1 MIRMDD
7 LKIATICDVENFKT
21 LRSEW
26 DALLQKSF
34 SNGLFL
40 TWEWVYSWWK
50 AYHTKKELNIIC
62 VRNNHNYL
70 IGIAPLFIHKTKYYK
85 ANVSELTFIGDL
97 SSDRQ
102 DFIVDKKYPEVYKL
116 IVSSILA
123 KTNWTIVRL
132 EQIPEWSC
140 LVTDAKKD
148 RRYELEETSYLPFIK
163 IHSDWEIFYKGL
175 SSKFKRDLNHKN
187 NVLKR
192 EGVWEYK
199 TINHLDNIEDKLK
212 FFFEI
217 ELKSRKNNTGRA
229 LFADKRAMYFQQL
242 FSKYGSDRGWL
253 SLSCINLN
261 NNPVSYLI
269 GYIYDNKY
277 IAYNTAYLPE
287 YYRASPGKLILNE
300 TIKYCFK
307 QKLSEFDFLRGAT
320 DVKSRWTKTN
330 RTNYR
335 IIIFNKGLKGSILRL
350 AVFVIRPF
358 LKKQMNNKFINRL
371 ISFKTKV
378 QMFNKRK

>member
-1 MIRMDD
+1 MICMDD

-50 AYHTKKELNIIC
+50 AYYTKKELNIIC
-62 VRNNHNYL
+62 VRNNNNDL
-70 IGIAPLFIHKTKYYK
+70 VGIAPLFIHKTKYYK
-85 ANVSELTFIGDL
+85 INVSELTFIGDL

-123 KTNWTIVRL
+123 KTNWTIIRL

-140 LVTDAKKD
+140 LVINAKNN

-163 IHSDWEIFYKGL
+163 IHSDWEIFYKDL
-175 SSKFKRDLNHKN
+175 SSNFKRDLKKKN

-199 TINHLDNIEDKLK
+199 TINQIDNIEDNLK
-212 FFFEI
+212 SFFKI
-217 ELKSRKNNTGRA
+217 EFKSRKNNTGTA

-242 FSKYGSDRGWL
+242 FSNYSNDRGWL
-253 SLSCINLN
+253 SLSSINLN
-261 NNPVSYLI
+261 NNPISYLI

-277 IAYNTAYLPE
+277 MAYNSAYLPE
-287 YYRASPGKLILNE
+287 YYKASPGKLVLHE
-300 TIKYCFK
+300 AIKYCFK
-307 QKLSEFDFLRGAT
+307 QKLIEFDFLRGVT
-320 DVKSRWTKTN
+320 YLKSRWTKTS

-335 IIIFNKGLKGSILRL
+335 IVIFNNSLKGSILRL

-358 LKKQMNNKFINRL
+358 FKKQMNNKFTDL
-371 ISFKTKV
+371 
-378 QMFNKRK
+378 